1 MRPPTYEMFNY
12 NFRPAKAIE
21 RRIFLDVLKEIYGV
35 TPGKN
40 LSYIGLGSIYFT
52 DFRMIHKELSIS
64 DMINIELNEHDKR
77 RFKFNKPFKCIKLK
91 WGRSTDVLP
100 VLDWRGR
107 KIVWMDYDENLQPFM
122 FDDLDSIFSNIN
134 SESFYFFTCNSS
146 LSKYENKEKK
156 VYEPE
161 RFINDFEGYVPLGIK
176 PEDLTSANSARLIRK
191 MILNRINRILS
202 DRNSLKPPDDHLLF
216 IQILNIKYKDGAS
229 MYSYG
234 GYVTEKRKLDQFQ
247 KNGLKNL
254 PFVSYDQEFLDLKS
268 PIVTNQE
275 IDLMNSFLP
284 HSEKTFIN
292 LKKISFIPEDERRK
306 YYKTYRYYPYYA
318 ELRN

>member
-12 NFRPAKAIE
+12 NCRPAKAIE

-35 TPGKN
+35 SPEKD

-52 DFRMIHKELSIS
+52 DFRMIHKELNINE
-64 DMINIELNEHDKR
+64 MINIELNEQDKE

-100 VLDWRGR
+100 VLDWGGR

-122 FDDLDSIFSNIN
+122 FDDLETIFSYLKPG
-134 SESFYFFTCNSS
+134 SFYFFTCNSS
-146 LSKYENKEKK
+146 LTKYQNKKTST
-156 VYEPE
+156 YDQE
-161 RFINDFEGYVPLGIK
+161 RFVNDFNDYAPLGLK
-176 PEDLTSANSARLIRK
+176 PEDLTSSNSTVLIRN
-191 MILNRINRILS
+191 MILNRINRILA
-202 DRNSLKPPDDHLLF
+202 DRNAMTTEEDHLVF
-216 IQILNIKYKDGAS
+216 TQILNIKYKDGAT

-234 GYVTEKRKLDQFQ
+234 GYIAKKKTLGEFK
-247 KNGLKNL
+247 KNGLKKL
-254 PFVSYDQEFLDLKS
+254 PFVSYNQDILDLKS
-268 PIVTNQE
+268 PIITNKE

-284 HSEKTFIN
+284 HGEKRFMN
-292 LKKISFIPEDERRK
+292 LKKISFIPEDERGK